1 MEIQCPKCHFVQ
13 PKDQYCAR
21 CGVDMQK
28 YKPQSTSIFK
38 KFNLQTSILFLIAM
52 AVLGVTIFI
61 FRTSDKPL
69 TNTLNQFSS
78 IKSFR
83 GSEKS
88 ATTEASTAVAGA
100 SDSEDA
106 MGANAKPET
115 VDLKVA
121 DEAQLNQFAGG
132 AEGRGQTA
140 GAANGDFTNPTI
152 KISFV
157 EINHDQ
163 LNALLAQSQNDGL
176 LQREGDQF
184 KGFISNISYLAQ
196 YRYKTLKQEVK
207 EIRANQ
213 IEAFF
218 FGKTPS
224 GSAQFIGLQ
233 MNLEKKS
240 SEGQETRWVLT
251 ANATRGE
258 TKETEAHEFT
268 MNKNVAFFM
277 NAKNWLSGFENER
290 LLADTPPFSALAS
303 SDFLNQRSE
312 IIILLENY

>member
-1 MEIQCPKCHFVQ
+1 MEFQCPKCHFIQ

-28 YKPQSTSIFK
+28 YKPQNTSVFK
-38 KFNLQTSILFLIAM
+38 KFNLQTSLLFLIAM
-52 AVLGVTIFI
+52 TVIGLTIFI

-78 IKSFR
+78 VKSFR
-83 GSEKS
+83 GSEKNVFQESLTEVADSGKNQDS
-88 ATTEASTAVAGA
+88 AS
-100 SDSEDA
+100 
-106 MGANAKPET
+106 ANFKPET

-121 DEAQLNQFAGG
+121 DESQLDQFAG
-132 AEGRGQTA
+132 ADSRGQTA
-140 GAANGDFTNPTI
+140 GNTKDDFTNPRI
-152 KISFV
+152 KISFI
-157 EINHDQ
+157 EITHDQ
-163 LNALLAQSQNDGL
+163 LSALLAQSQNEGL

-207 EIRANQ
+207 ELRPNQ

-218 FGKTPS
+218 FGKTPI
-224 GSAQFIGLQ
+224 GSAQFVGLQ

-240 SEGQETRWVLT
+240 FENQETRWVLT

-258 TKETEAHEFT
+258 SKETEAHEFT
-268 MNKNVAFFM
+268 MNKNAAFFM
-277 NAKNWLSGFENER
+277 NAKNWLNGFENER
-290 LLADTPPFSALAS
+290 FLSDTPPFSALSS